1 MLRPFALH
9 RPGTAEE
16 ACALLADLG
25 EAAAPY
31 AGGTELLLLMKLGV
45 LRPGHLVDVKRLPG
59 FDAITA
65 GARLTLGAAVTH
77 RVVERSAV
85 VREHCPLVSAV
96 ARHVANVRV
105 RNVGT
110 VGGNLA
116 FADPHSDLATLF
128 LTLDATVELVS
139 PRGRRELALSDFMRG
154 AWDTARASDE
164 LLTAVRLVPWPAG
177 SAAVYLKFGIHE
189 RPTLGVALALVVDGA
204 GSRVTG
210 ARLAVGCVDPRPR
223 RVPAAEARLRGAAL
237 AELEDAAG
245 AAGELAAAAVEPDDD
260 LHGSADYKREMVAV
274 FVRRALRIAVQRA
287 RGGATAAPS
296 YPYTVIA

>member
-1 MLRPFALH
+1 
-9 RPGTAEE
+9 
-16 ACALLADLG
+16 
-25 EAAAPY
+25 
-31 AGGTELLLLMKLGV
+31 
-45 LRPGHLVDVKRLPG
+45 
-59 FDAITA
+59 
-65 GARLTLGAAVTH
+65 
-77 RVVERSAV
+77 
-85 VREHCPLVSAV
+85 
-96 ARHVANVRV
+96 
-105 RNVGT
+105 
-110 VGGNLA
+110 
-116 FADPHSDLATLF
+116 
-128 LTLDATVELVS
+128 
-139 PRGRRELALSDFMRG
+139 
-154 AWDTARASDE
+154 
-164 LLTAVRLVPWPAG
+164 VPWPAG